1 MERAFQSILVKYS
14 QYHWKQWR
22 NTGAHISNLLLL
34 VFLKCFPGLV
44 ESGKVFKA
52 VPPLYGIPV
61 GKKFKYFTERLDYI
75 RYRQKEFYKK
85 NEVTD
90 AKGKKVDPNTF
101 SRILME
107 NSDYLYDFGEIMD
120 TYKLTPEL
128 LEAIIISYL
137 KKEKF
142 ETFRKRITSMY
153 RFIGNDNIV
162 KLKDSIKIKGLIGKE
177 VETVYYNER
186 FIQECSKIIPP
197 IKKALSENH
206 MEFFINGNKV
216 GLYTMINSAMNIAE
230 VSRFKGLGEM
240 NGDQL
245 AESTMN
251 PDTRTLIQY
260 TVDDINDTVNIIR
273 NYDSNKKLIFTEIGN
288 IDRGELIGI

>member
-1 MERAFQSILVKYS
+1 MGS
-14 QYHWKQWR
+14 
-22 NTGAHISNLLLL
+22 HISNLLLL

-44 ESGKVFKA
+44 ESGMVYKA

-61 GKKFKYFTERLDYI
+61 GKKFKYFAERLDYI

-85 NEVTD
+85 NEVKD
-90 AKGKKVDPNTF
+90 AKGKAVDPNTF

-107 NSDYLYDFGEIMD
+107 NSDYMYDFTDIMD

-128 LEAIIISYL
+128 LENIIISYL

-142 ETFRKRITSMY
+142 EVFRKRITSMY
-153 RFIGNDNIV
+153 RFINNENII
-162 KLKDSIKIKGLIGKE
+162 KMKDSIKIKGLIGKE
-177 VETVYYNER
+177 VETVYYNDR
-186 FIQECSKIIPP
+186 FIQECDKIIPP

-206 MEFFINGNKV
+206 MEFFINGEKV
-216 GLYTMINSAMNIAE
+216 GLYTMVNNAMNVSL

-245 AESTMN
+245 AESTMDPN
-251 PDTRTLIQY
+251 SRTLIQY
-260 TVDDINDTVNIIR
+260 TIDDINDTINIIR

-288 IDRGELIGI
+288 IDRGELIGL

>member
-1 MERAFQSILVKYS
+1 
-14 QYHWKQWR
+14 
-22 NTGAHISNLLLL
+22 
-34 VFLKCFPGLV
+34 
-44 ESGKVFKA
+44 
-52 VPPLYGIPV
+52 
-61 GKKFKYFTERLDYI
+61 
-75 RYRQKEFYKK
+75 
-85 NEVTD
+85 
-90 AKGKKVDPNTF
+90 
-101 SRILME
+101 
-107 NSDYLYDFGEIMD
+107 
-120 TYKLTPEL
+120 
-128 LEAIIISYL
+128 
-137 KKEKF
+137 
-142 ETFRKRITSMY
+142 MY

>member
-1 MERAFQSILVKYS
+1 MVY
-14 QYHWKQWR
+14 
-22 NTGAHISNLLLL
+22 
-34 VFLKCFPGLV
+34 
-44 ESGKVFKA
+44 KA

-61 GKKFKYFTERLDYI
+61 GKKFKYFAERLDYI

-85 NEVTD
+85 NEVKD
-90 AKGKKVDPNTF
+90 AKGKAVDPNTF

-107 NSDYLYDFGEIMD
+107 NSDYMYDFAEIMD

-128 LEAIIISYL
+128 LENIIISYL

-142 ETFRKRITSMY
+142 EVFRKRITSMY
-153 RFIGNDNIV
+153 RFINNENII
-162 KLKDSIKIKGLIGKE
+162 KMKDSIKIKGLIGKE
-177 VETVYYNER
+177 VETVYYNDR
-186 FIQECSKIIPP
+186 FIQECDKIIPP

-206 MEFFINGNKV
+206 MEFFINGEKV
-216 GLYTMINSAMNIAE
+216 GLYTMVNNAMNVSL

-245 AESTMN
+245 AESTMDPN
-251 PDTRTLIQY
+251 SRTLIQY
-260 TVDDINDTVNIIR
+260 TIDDINDTINIIR

-288 IDRGELIGI
+288 IDRGELIGL